1 MPTTQA
7 DDSFVALADR
17 IGRSMAKEIVR
28 ELRTGNVPVT
38 PEYLNPKE
46 AAALTG
52 FTPKA
57 LERYRQQ
64 PDKGPRFYKVDSSI
78 RYRAEDL
85 RSWIEAG
92 GPAQ

>member
-1 MPTTQA
+1 MDESIRQFA
-7 DDSFVALADR
+7 EEIGHAVAGD
-17 IGRSMAKEIVR
+17 V
-28 ELRTGNVPVT
+28 LRQLRKGEVPVA
-38 PEYLNPKE
+38 PEYLTAQQ

-52 FTPKA
+52 YTVKA

-64 PDKGPRFYKVDSSI
+64 AGKGPRFYKVGTSI
-78 RYRAEDL
+78 RYRADDL